1 MDIFDK
7 ILQGGYLGEAI
18 FLKYLYGIGLGGNDP
33 GRKLIQASRAGE
45 A

>member
-18 FLKYLYGIGLGGNDP
+18 FFKDVHRGDYQDIAVLVKDLSQD
-33 GRKLIQASRAGE
+33 
-45 A
+45 